1 MKILLSEE
9 QAKKVLLE
17 LKDTKHIAERFV
29 ERCLHGKLPIAL
41 KRKIDLGYG
50 QSMDQLD
57 RVGYYTFTDNEKNEL
72 KEKIVQLFSYDYNN
86 KSYGVILQRFD
97 IKRRLEKIEF
107 YSDSMKNMALKYM
120 NQKGCGLYFV
130 DFDKEAV
137 DIYNREKY
145 ADSVALIIR
154 NNDAVTVMW
163 GRAEKFNKDF
173 FRTDHEITKIQS
185 IIKFGAKNSAEIPDS
200 IKKVFN
206 VETKPEEKSSEEMTP
221 ENQPNGDENNN
232 SEDKETV

>member
-9 QAKKVLLE
+9 QTRKILLE

-41 KRKIDLGYG
+41 KRRVELGYG
-50 QSMDQLD
+50 QTMDQLD
-57 RVGYYTFTDNEKNEL
+57 KVGYYTFTDNEKMEL
-72 KEKIVQLFSYDYNN
+72 KEKIIQLFSYDYNN

-97 IKRRLEKIEF
+97 IKRRFEKIEF
-107 YSDSMKNMALKYM
+107 FGDSSKDMALKYM

-137 DIYNREKY
+137 DVYNREKY

-163 GRAEKFNKDF
+163 GRAEKFNKEF
-173 FRTDHEITKIQS
+173 FRTDYEITKIQS
-185 IIKFGAKNSAEIPDS
+185 IIKNGAKNSAEIPDS

-206 VETKPEEKSSEEMTP
+206 VETKPEEKSSEEQP
-221 ENQPNGDENNN
+221 EDGQTNDSNK
-232 SEDKETV
+232 KETV